1 MNRKNIFYLLS
12 IIVLFISISISIYKY
27 IQIKETVKIQQ
38 KIIQKKLTISKKFY
52 QHIYQNFPIFED
64 WLNQEKK
71 QHLRK
76 YLYPF
81 HIEIAKK
88 LGLTII
94 RTSEEINP
102 KFYISM
108 DNPEIR
114 TYYFFYN
121 VPEKHR
127 FLYKDF
133 VPILI
138 EIGKQFNEKIHF
150 NNEYPVIVK
159 LAISSL
165 LRSENYQEEIKLKN
179 RNAIDNSTHSY
190 GISIDIFMD
199 EFFVDLKFLCDNT
212 KNDTKKQCE
221 SDLNHHGYILGGNL
235 RRQLQSILAEVLL
248 ELQEEKKLYV
258 IWEANQRV
266 FHITP
271 LPL

>member
-1 MNRKNIFYLLS
+1 MNRKNIFYLLT
-12 IIVLFISISISIYKY
+12 IVVLFISIVLIIYKY
-27 IQIKETVKIQQ
+27 VQIKETVKIQQ
-38 KIIQKKLTISKKFY
+38 GMIEKKISISKKFY

-71 QHLRK
+71 QNLRK

-88 LGLTII
+88 LGLSII
-94 RTSEEINP
+94 KSTEEINP
-102 KFYISM
+102 NFYTSI

-121 VPEKHR
+121 VPDKHR
-127 FLYKDF
+127 YFYKDF
-133 VPILI
+133 LPILI
-138 EIGKQFNEKIHF
+138 EISKRFNEKIRF
-150 NNEYPVIVK
+150 NEYPIVVK

-165 LRSENYQEEIKLKN
+165 LRPENYQEELKSKN

-190 GISIDIFMD
+190 GISLDIFMD
-199 EFFVDLKFLCDNT
+199 EFFVDLKSLCDNP

-221 SDLNHHGYILGGNL
+221 SDLNHHGYILGGSL